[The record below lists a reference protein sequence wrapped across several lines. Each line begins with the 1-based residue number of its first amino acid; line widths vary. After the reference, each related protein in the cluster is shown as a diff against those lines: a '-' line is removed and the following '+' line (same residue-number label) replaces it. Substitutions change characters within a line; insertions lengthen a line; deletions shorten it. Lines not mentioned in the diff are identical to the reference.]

1 MIAGTSRASCRQ
13 KFVAVRGVSAHALV
27 SATNVKAVAAT
38 RVAMWV
44 RVRTHWRNELVPVIF
59 KKVIAL
65 KYLRLNIEFGVMS
78 LVSHIVENSSRITS
92 RKCKRK

>member
-1 MIAGTSRASCRQ
+1 
-13 KFVAVRGVSAHALV
+13 
-27 SATNVKAVAAT
+27 
-38 RVAMWV
+38 
-44 RVRTHWRNELVPVIF
+44 VPVIF

-78 LVSHIVENSSRITS
+78 LVSHIVENSSRITR